1 TRSPSSGP
9 SRSNRLKPKSSR
21 ADTAPHSRPSA
32 HARPD
37 PRTTVLRHAPK
48 PAARAASFSR
58 AASTST
64 ESACSAPSRSPD
76 LPARPSRARR
86 TVTQN
91 RNRHS
96 EPSQSPQ
103 TGPRPRAAAY
113 PEQWPAPPAPIH
125 TPPNNRARP
134 ESPSARRRAP
144 PPDPH
149 EPRTALA
156 AAPENSSPANPHR
169 VRQSTRRSW
178 FETGRRSPSRPIHE
192 TAATRSRASHDHT
205 NPPPPSE

>member
-37 PRTTVLRHAPK
+37 PRTTVLRLAPK
-48 PAARAASFSR
+48 PVSRAASFSR

-76 LPARPSRARR
+76 LPARLSMAQR
-86 TVTQN
+86 TATQN
-91 RNRHS
+91 RNRRP
-96 EPSQSPQ
+96 EPSLSPQ
-103 TGPRPRAAAY
+103 TDPRRRAAAY
-113 PEQWPAPPAPIH
+113 PAQWLAPLAPIR
-125 TPPNNRARP
+125 TPPNNRERP
-134 ESPSARRRAP
+134 EFPSACRRAP

-149 EPRTALA
+149 ELRTARV

-178 FETGRRSPSRPIHE
+178 FETGRRSTSRPIHE